1 METAIKNLCWGC
13 TQGYLL
19 TFWMRLILQKVGKHG
34 NPTRYH
40 RNRRNNPSPHRKM
53 RSESISK
60 EVEPKLRHGSV
71 GLFKNERTF
80 HFLNSI
86 VWITRLTE
94 ITEHWECSHLNIVPS
109 LHHWELR
116 SHKGFLKR
124 EGICELI
131 TALQVH
137 SSNDVRDRLRQSRWE
152 EKNLDGQY
160 TVLAKKKKKENLN

>member
-86 VWITRLTE
+86 V
-94 ITEHWECSHLNIVPS
+94 
-109 LHHWELR
+109 
-116 SHKGFLKR
+116 
-124 EGICELI
+124 
-131 TALQVH
+131 
-137 SSNDVRDRLRQSRWE
+137 
-152 EKNLDGQY
+152 
-160 TVLAKKKKKENLN
+160 